1 MRNVT
6 ETYGTKIDEHSHSN
20 TVVGKL
26 THTVQRNVTEKYGTD
41 KSKDF
46 RKTEIVGTESLTV
59 QSSTTYDLKTSWAY
73 TVGTTWTGTTGSTWD
88 HESLGN
94 ITIVGGPRI
103 DLNPSDEE

>member
-26 THTVQRNVTEKYGTD
+26 THTVQRNVTETYGTD

-59 QSSTTYDLKTSWAY
+59 QSSTTYDLKTTWA
-73 TVGTTWTGTTGSTWD
+73 GTTGSTWTHTSSGD
-88 HESLGN
+88 
-94 ITIVGGPRI
+94 ITITGGPNI
-103 DLNPSDEE
+103 NLNP

>member
-26 THTVQRNVTEKYGTD
+26 THTVQRNVTETYGTD
-41 KSKDF
+41 KTKDF

-59 QSSTTYDLKTSWAY
+59 QSSTTYDLKTTFTLKVGTAWVS
-73 TVGTTWTGTTGSTWD
+73 TTGTTWD
-88 HESLGN
+88 HDSESD
-94 ITIVGGPRI
+94 ITIDAGPNI
-103 DLNPSDEE
+103 FLNSFSD